1 MNRFFGF
8 EIAALKPATM
18 AYISPLRRLPLFQK
32 DQLLFLLVYGKTHF
46 PLPSLH
52 RKISTSPILFTDYSS
67 SKSQTRET
75 HFKIHGLRLPQS
87 DIEEVVFESPLKK
100 SRNEKKREARR
111 AVQWGMELADFS
123 PPQINLILRAASLE
137 LEIYDAIMLVKR
149 LGPDVREGK
158 RRQFN
163 YIGRL
168 LRNVQPE
175 LMENLIQATK
185 DGDHAKLHALS
196 GQRTQTIVN
205 EEEIQEEEDEE
216 EETDIEEEAHPK
228 YIELADRW
236 FQGLINKNSS
246 ITNEVYSVQD
256 VDFDRQELRK
266 LVRRVQTMQ
275 GRTVDDSAADSEAAL
290 RGARKSL
297 SRFLRSLAKQTLMV

>member
-1 MNRFFGF
+1 
-8 EIAALKPATM
+8 M

-137 LEIYDAIMLVKR
+137 LEIYDAIMLVK
-149 LGPDVREGK
+149 
-158 RRQFN
+158 
-163 YIGRL
+163 
-168 LRNVQPE
+168 
-175 LMENLIQATK
+175 
-185 DGDHAKLHALS
+185 
-196 GQRTQTIVN
+196 
-205 EEEIQEEEDEE
+205 
-216 EETDIEEEAHPK
+216 AHPK